1 MVAYPT
7 LYSGQKFTAALAAA
21 MLPNT
26 VYKAADEAVTSS
38 TTLQDDNHLVL
49 PLAANAV
56 YTVQGALFYDGQYNA
71 GNFKLTWSL
80 PASATIL
87 WSANGPAT
95 GGAAPFGSQAVSSGN
110 ITLGTYG
117 TGGSKTTALVMA
129 TVTTFATA
137 GNMLLRWA
145 QDASHATP
153 TTIYAGS
160 WLRSIRTS

>member
-7 LYSGQKFTAALAAA
+7 YYAGQILTADLLAASQ
-21 MLPNT
+21 PNT
-26 VYKAADEAVTSS
+26 VFKASDETVTSS
-38 TTLQDDNHLVL
+38 TTLQDDNHLIL

-56 YTVQGALFYDGQYNA
+56 YTVQGCLFYDGQYNA
-71 GNFKLTWSL
+71 GNIKLTWSL
-80 PASATIL
+80 PASATIF

-95 GGAAPFGSQAVSSGN
+95 GGAAAFGSQAVTSGN
-110 ITLGTYG
+110 ITIGTYG

-137 GNMLLRWA
+137 GNMTLRWA